1 MSNSSWLATYSKSQ
15 PTRPSLSYSLT
26 LGHCKDTVQL
36 GKVVTS
42 VLASH
47 FLWGLRTP
55 STLSANQ
62 PAQKNHG
69 DVFLPG
75 DAPLPA
81 RRLLGTA
88 NCLSA
93 QAAQLSHIR
102 HSPGSDFLE
111 LHFSENRGEEGEK
124 RDSSGGQ
131 EIALYLHYNLNH
143 HLQNPSLKTIKSP
156 FPIFGLGCKDEG

>member
-1 MSNSSWLATYSKSQ
+1 MGPQDTQHAVSK
-15 PTRPSLSYSLT
+15 P
-26 LGHCKDTVQL
+26 
-36 GKVVTS
+36 
-42 VLASH
+42 
-47 FLWGLRTP
+47 
-55 STLSANQ
+55 ANTEL
-62 PAQKNHG
+62 NHG

-111 LHFSENRGEEGEK
+111 LHFSENREEEGEK

-131 EIALYLHYNLNH
+131 EIALYLHYN
-143 HLQNPSLKTIKSP
+143 
-156 FPIFGLGCKDEG
+156 